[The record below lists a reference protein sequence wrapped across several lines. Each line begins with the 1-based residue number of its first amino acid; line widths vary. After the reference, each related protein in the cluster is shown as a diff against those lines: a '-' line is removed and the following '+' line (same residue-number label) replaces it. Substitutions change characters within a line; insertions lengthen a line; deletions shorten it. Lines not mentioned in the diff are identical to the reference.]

1 MVPTTV
7 ARVHPCATRPR
18 RSDSGASNRNYSPS
32 WILGPRTASKAG
44 TSTTNDKPHHSSA
57 ARRLYATPNP
67 LIESDSSDATN
78 TTNTTN
84 TSAAPPKTRRVVFAV
99 DGTPASEQGLAWL
112 ARNILL
118 KSTVGIIELDG
129 RARSLVSRSPRS
141 PPLGSGAI
149 SRRTLTMHSHDALA
163 LARSFAP
170 QDVVHLANVVCDSC
184 TPSTGVGSFSRD
196 GAHTQWAPSRHVLDS
211 ALSLLMTNARVSPT
225 PRDSPSF
232 LSPPPSP
239 LTHLPSPLS
248 PHPRAHSHRFD
259 QQGRAVVRQGGP
271 IEGQRRVE
279 RDARGPLQAPAG
291 DGEYR

>member
-67 LIESDSSDATN
+67 LIESSDSSDA
-78 TTNTTN
+78 TNTTN

-118 KSTVGIIELDG
+118 KSTVSIIELDG
-129 RARSLVSRSPRS
+129 RARSLASRS
-141 PPLGSGAI
+141 PPLGSGA
-149 SRRTLTMHSHDALA
+149 LTMHSHDALSRRT
-163 LARSFAP
+163 LARS
-170 QDVVHLANVVCDSC
+170 LARSLHRTSSTSQTSSATRARRRRASEAFRATERTHNGRPPGTYLTRPC
-184 TPSTGVGSFSRD
+184 PS
-196 GAHTQWAPSRHVLDS
+196 L
-211 ALSLLMTNARVSPT
+211 
-225 PRDSPSF
+225 
-232 LSPPPSP
+232 
-239 LTHLPSPLS
+239 
-248 PHPRAHSHRFD
+248 
-259 QQGRAVVRQGGP
+259 
-271 IEGQRRVE
+271 
-279 RDARGPLQAPAG
+279 
-291 DGEYR
+291 

>member
-18 RSDSGASNRNYSPS
+18 RNDSGASNRNYSPS

-67 LIESDSSDATN
+67 LIESSDSSDATN

-118 KSTVGIIELDG
+118 KSTVSIIELDG
-129 RARSLVSRSPRS
+129 RARSLSSSRIWGPHDA
-141 PPLGSGAI
+141 L
-149 SRRTLTMHSHDALA
+149 SRRTLTMHSHDALSRCTLTTHSRS

-232 LSPPPSP
+232 LSPHPSP
-239 LTHLPSPLS
+239 ISPLPSRSLS
-248 PHPRAHSHRFD
+248 SLRSTGKSGRSPRRSN
-259 QQGRAVVRQGGP
+259 
-271 IEGQRRVE
+271 
-279 RDARGPLQAPAG
+279 RGPTSSRKRCSRPATSPCW
-291 DGEYR
+291 RW

>member
-67 LIESDSSDATN
+67 LIESSDSSDATN
-78 TTNTTN
+78 TTNT
-84 TSAAPPKTRRVVFAV
+84 SAAAPKTRHVVFAV

-141 PPLGSGAI
+141 PPLRSGA
-149 SRRTLTMHSHDALA
+149 LTTHSHDALSRRT
-163 LARSFAP
+163 LARSLHRTSSTSQTSSATRARRRRASEAFRATERTHNGRP
-170 QDVVHLANVVCDSC
+170 PGTYLTRPC
-184 TPSTGVGSFSRD
+184 PS
-196 GAHTQWAPSRHVLDS
+196 L
-211 ALSLLMTNARVSPT
+211 
-225 PRDSPSF
+225 
-232 LSPPPSP
+232 
-239 LTHLPSPLS
+239 
-248 PHPRAHSHRFD
+248 
-259 QQGRAVVRQGGP
+259 
-271 IEGQRRVE
+271 
-279 RDARGPLQAPAG
+279 
-291 DGEYR
+291 